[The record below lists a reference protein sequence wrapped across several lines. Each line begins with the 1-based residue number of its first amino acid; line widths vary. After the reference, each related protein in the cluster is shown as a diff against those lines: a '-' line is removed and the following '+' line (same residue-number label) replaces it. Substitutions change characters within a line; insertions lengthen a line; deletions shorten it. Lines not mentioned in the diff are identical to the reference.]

1 MSNNEQFNMRKFVL
15 EKEIEEINRM
25 EESGDWLGG
34 HPKYERDGVLGDRK
48 ARYSYA
54 SRRNICKAILKKM
67 RKEEERLRHNPQ

>member
-25 EESGDWLGG
+25 EENGDWLGD
-34 HPKYERDGVLGDRK
+34 HPKYQRDVVLGDKK

-54 SRRNICKAILKKM
+54 HRRNICKSILKKM
-67 RKEEERLRHNPQ
+67 REEEERLHNPQ